1 MMSENVSFEEV
12 NSVDLHLNICNLIL
26 LIAAKIIRVIII
38 IIKSLSPLVVAV
50 GGLASLLVSE
60 QSDQCSPITR
70 NPCSG
75 TSTSPDDLICKL
87 LNDYDH
93 DDDLNQNIPAP
104 HDQLQ

>member
-12 NSVDLHLNICNLIL
+12 NSVDLHLNICNLML

-50 GGLASLLVSE
+50 GGLASLLASE
-60 QSDQCSPITR
+60 QLDQCSPITR

-75 TSTSPDDLICKL
+75 TLTSPDDLICKL
-87 LNDYDH
+87 FI
-93 DDDLNQNIPAP
+93 DDDDDDELNQNLAP
-104 HDQLQ
+104 PHE